1 MEYEGR
7 PNTKYPLIIK
17 IDQRVYHLGGA
28 FSIRGQ
34 GLYSVKPLKKSND
47 IPTLLTRAI
56 YFGICFFRFG
66 YFFLDFCFPASLL
79 FSFSA
84 FCFSAFPC
92 FFAFI
97 YSSLLLCLSTF
108 LLLCFFASLLLCL
121 SAFLLFLL
129 FCFSSFFASLFSLL
143 LCLSAFLLLC
153 LSLFFLVSHTAD
165 NP

>member
-66 YFFLDFCFPASLL
+66 YIFLDFCFPASLL

-97 YSSLLLCLSTF
+97 YSSLLLLIHFS
-108 LLLCFFASLLLCL
+108 ASLLLRFSASL
-121 SAFLLFLL
+121 PLRFSAFLLFQLL
-129 FCFSSFFASLFSLL
+129 CFSLFPASLLICFSASLL
-143 LCLSAFLLLC
+143 VP
-153 LSLFFLVSHTAD
+153 LFFGFSYCR
-165 NP
+165 